1 MPIEF
6 NCPEIRDAVLIKA
19 DITENISNYWEM
31 DVDLQVTPDQD
42 TNRLVNS
49 SFVLI
54 VHYGNDE
61 ARYFSGIIQRA
72 ALRNVLN
79 LTDGEADSILHLHVV
94 PEMAR
99 MDYTARFRIFQE
111 LSTEDIVHQILK
123 ENSID
128 FQLNL
133 RSINPEKR
141 PVCVQYGETDL
152 HFLFRLLEENGAYCF
167 TVSSA
172 KGSTL
177 HVSDSNASAPR
188 IQMGLR
194 MYRGYSEAAYNPD
207 MVFNI
212 LQRSSLGT
220 ARVVC
225 YSYNE
230 SLARVVSGTTSASS
244 SASPTIGCQ
253 EFFDLPFLDQDAGN
267 SSARVCLE
275 RANEATAMVSANSCC
290 PAIQLGFNVYVE
302 GVGWVFVSSVK
313 HTINQGVKHPMSQ
326 SVSSPRQMEYVNWF
340 EALPAGTPFSPLALH
355 QKSRIYGVQIG
366 AVVGGPVDTIY
377 CDKIGRI
384 RVALPWDSNSHG
396 NDTGS
401 YWVKVVQPWAGNGY
415 GSLITPRVGMN
426 VLIGFLNGD
435 PDQPF
440 CLGCAYSEANRPPGN
455 YPEENS
461 AISSFF
467 TRTVDGDGFNEL
479 KFNDTNGEEEVFLH
493 AQRDL
498 TIFAGQKVAETIED
512 GIKTLTIQKGDYVI
526 ELLDGDMGVTIK
538 KGNHTFT
545 LQDGNLSIDVKGSL
559 FVKAS
564 EDIILECG
572 GKCRCKSEKSITLDT
587 RADVCIYASMDVVY
601 KCQNFKME
609 AKMSVEFKCIDL
621 SLDGT
626 KSCTIT
632 AMQFEITATATMKI
646 SGVSCDLNSS
656 GATSIKSGGAVVVKG
671 STVAIG

>member
-19 DITENISNYWEM
+19 DITENISDYWEM

-79 LTDGEADSILHLHVV
+79 LTDGSADSILHLHVV

-133 RSINPEKR
+133 RSINSEKR

-152 HFLFRLLEENGAYCF
+152 HFLFRLLEENGAHCF

-188 IQMGLR
+188 IQTRLKT
-194 MYRGYSEAAYNPD
+194 YRSYSEAAYNPTV
-207 MVFNI
+207 VFNT
-212 LQRSSLGT
+212 LQSSSLGT

-225 YSYNE
+225 YSFNE
-230 SLARVVSGTTSASS
+230 SQSRDVSGETSASS
-244 SASPTIGCQ
+244 SASPTIGWQ
-253 EFFDLPFLDQDAGN
+253 ERFDLPFLDQDAGKRI
-267 SSARVCLE
+267 SRVCLE
-275 RANEATAMVSANSCC
+275 RANEATVMVSANSYF
-290 PAIQLGFNVYVE
+290 PGMHTGYWIYLE
-302 GVGWVFVSSVK
+302 GVGWVFPVSVK
-313 HTINQGVKHPMSQ
+313 HTINQSVQPPMTTSI
-326 SVSSPRQMEYVNWF
+326 SSPRLVEYVNWF
-340 EALPAGTPFSPLALH
+340 EALPAGAQFSPLALH

-377 CDKIGRI
+377 GDKIGRI
-384 RVALPWDSNSHG
+384 RVALPWDSNAHG

-564 EDIILECG
+564 EDFTIECG
-572 GKCRCKSEKSITLDT
+572 GKLLVKSANEMTMQAGGKLECITPDTLSAQGQQVSLKANSIGE
-587 RADVCIYASMDVVY
+587 
-601 KCQNFKME
+601 FE
-609 AKMSVEFKCIDL
+609 ALQLKFNGSGSVQLSGPQIDCAAKAAL
-621 SLDGT
+621 MM
-626 KSCTIT
+626 T
-632 AMQFEITATATMKI
+632 APLI
-646 SGVSCDLNSS
+646 DLNSS